1 MPRAVYRRKIIK
13 AGATIE
19 VEETYPTRFGD
30 LLTRNKAKGQ
40 GTPLAMENYNDELA
54 IRKLT
59 RLINANFVPDDYFI
73 TFHYEN
79 HNRPKVYD
87 EASET
92 LSRFIRKLRGLY
104 LEEQIELKYIKCTAF
119 GERGGVHHHVILP
132 QGVDTREIT
141 KLWKDHIKATMK
153 ARPPEYRSL
162 YSTGE
167 YSSLAAYFIE
177 QKQCMG
183 EQEKYVRKWVG
194 SRNLLKPEEK
204 TEDIE
209 GIKWQ
214 EPPTAPRGYYVD
226 TDSIRAGTNPVN
238 GRPYLFYRLIKIQDG
253 FYCYDE
259 NGRKLVGAEA
269 VRYFRKNNRRYI
281 KKNWFNINLEGEVVF
296 KNEIKKN
303 E

>member
-1 MPRAVYRRKIIK
+1 MPRAVYRRKTIK

-30 LLTRNKAKGQ
+30 LLTRKKAKGV
-40 GTPLAMENYNDELA
+40 GTTVAMENYNDELA

-59 RLINANFVPDDYFI
+59 RLINANFIPDDYFI

-79 HNRPKVYD
+79 HTRPECYD
-87 EASET
+87 DASET
-92 LSRFIRKLRGLY
+92 LSRFMRKLRTLY
-104 LEEQIELKYIKCTAF
+104 VEAKTEFKYIKCTAF

-132 QGVDTREIT
+132 QGIDTKEIT
-141 KLWKDHIKATMK
+141 KLWKEHIKASMK

-167 YSSLAAYFIE
+167 YSSLAAYFVE
-177 QKQCMG
+177 QKQYTG
-183 EQEKYVRKWVG
+183 NSEKYVRKWVA

-214 EPPTAPRGYYVD
+214 EPPAAPRGYYVD

-238 GRPYLFYRLIKIQDG
+238 GRPYLFYRLIKIQEG
-253 FYCYDE
+253 FYCYDD

-269 VRYFRKNNRRYI
+269 VKYYRRNNQRYI
-281 KKNWFNINLEGEVVF
+281 KKHWFDISLEGEVVF
-296 KNEIKKN
+296 KNDVMRD
-303 E
+303 

>member
-1 MPRAVYRRKIIK
+1 MPRAIYRRKTIK

-30 LLTRNKAKGQ
+30 LLTRKKAKGV
-40 GTPLAMENYNDELA
+40 GTTVAMENYNDELA

-59 RLINANFVPDDYFI
+59 RLINANFIPDDYFI
-73 TFHYEN
+73 TLHYEN
-79 HNRPKVYD
+79 HNRPECYD
-87 EASET
+87 DASET
-92 LSRFIRKLRGLY
+92 LSRFMRKLRSLY
-104 LEEQIELKYIKCTAF
+104 VEAKTEFKYIKCTAF
-119 GERGGVHHHVILP
+119 GKRGGVHHHVILP
-132 QGVDTREIT
+132 QGIDTREIT
-141 KLWKDHIKATMK
+141 KLWKEHIKASMK

-167 YSSLAAYFIE
+167 YSSLAAYFVE
-177 QKQCMG
+177 QKQYTG
-183 EQEKYVRKWVG
+183 NSEKYVRKWVA

-214 EPPTAPRGYYVD
+214 EPPAAPRGYYVD

-238 GRPYLFYRLIKIQDG
+238 GRPYLFYRLIKVQEG
-253 FYCYDE
+253 FYCYDD

-269 VRYFRKNNRRYI
+269 VKYYRRNNQRYI
-281 KKNWFNINLEGEVVF
+281 KKHWFDISLEGEVVF
-296 KNEIKKN
+296 KNEIMRN
-303 E
+303 